1 MSLTVDGHCD
11 ICEQP
16 RRFSSNSDWL
26 RDHFKCAGCGSIPR
40 ERALMSCL
48 WRYAPRWRTMR
59 IYESSPV
66 SRGVSTKLAREA
78 PGYVAS
84 HYHPDFP
91 TGAIAPHGRRNES
104 LERLTFPDGS
114 FDLVVTQDVMEHVFD
129 AAAAFA
135 EIARVLRPGGLHV
148 FTTPLVR
155 KAERSV
161 RRARMEP
168 DGRIV
173 HFGEPQY
180 HGNPVDPSG
189 SLVTFHWGYD
199 ITRHILAASGMP
211 SVIVLIEDLSRGIKA
226 ELNEVIV
233 SFRWGPDGGI
243 PDDVAASPAR

>member
-1 MSLTVDGHCD
+1 MSLTVDGHCE

-16 RRFSSNSDWL
+16 SVFSSTSDWL
-26 RDHFKCAGCGSIPR
+26 RDHFKCVRCGSIPR

-48 WRYAPRWRTMR
+48 WRYAPDWRAMR
-59 IYESSPV
+59 IFESSPV
-66 SRGVSTKLAREA
+66 GRGVSAKLACEA
-78 PGYVAS
+78 PGYVGS
-84 HYHPDFP
+84 QYSPDVP
-91 TGAIAPHGRRNES
+91 TGVIAPHGYRNES
-104 LERLTFPDGS
+104 LERLTFPDES

-129 AAAAFA
+129 AAAAFG

-155 KAERSV
+155 NVQRSV
-161 RRARMEP
+161 RRARLEP

-173 HFGEPQY
+173 HFGTPEY

-199 ITRHILAASGMP
+199 ITHHILAASGMP
-211 SVIVLIEDLSRGIKA
+211 SAIVLIEDLSRGIKA

-233 SFRWGPDGGI
+233 SYRPEQDGGI
-243 PDDVAASPAR
+243 PDAAS